1 MEQGIEAGEEPDRAG
16 RPCYHSHVASRKH
29 PLDAPALAVAR
40 SSQRNQKA
48 MNPLLQRISIDPGI
62 CDGKPCMKG
71 TRIWCLLIF
80 DFLAERMIGATLL
93 V

>member
-1 MEQGIEAGEEPDRAG
+1 
-16 RPCYHSHVASRKH
+16 
-29 PLDAPALAVAR
+29 
-40 SSQRNQKA
+40 